1 MSFNTIEIVDTVV
14 LDFAIIHLRN
24 DGVLF
29 FRANENVLTLNKDE
43 LQVIFET
50 IIKLTN
56 NKPSPLYVDL
66 YNHIKLTD
74 EEKNYLVNNLSLA
87 ITACAIK
94 EDNIMLRF
102 VVHTFNYLYR
112 PQTPIK
118 MFKTEDDAVLWL
130 KNNYM

>member
-1 MSFNTIEIVDTVV
+1 MTLSNVEIVDTIV
-14 LDFAIIHLRN
+14 LDFAIVHLRN
-24 DGVLF
+24 DGVVV
-29 FRANENVLTLNKDE
+29 FRANENVLTLSRND
-43 LQVIFET
+43 LQQVTEA

-74 EEKNYLVNNLSLA
+74 DEKNFLVTNLSLA

-94 EDNIMLRF
+94 EDNIMIRF
-102 VVHTFNYLYR
+102 VIHTFNYLYR

-118 MFKTEDDAVLWL
+118 MFKTEEEAVVWL
-130 KNNYM
+130 KEF

>member
-1 MSFNTIEIVDTVV
+1 MTLSNIEIVDTIV
-14 LDFAIIHLRN
+14 LDFAIVYFRN
-24 DGVLF
+24 DGVVV
-29 FRANENVLTLNKDE
+29 FRANENVVNLNKE
-43 LQVIFET
+43 QLKTIFEA

-74 EEKNYLVNNLSLA
+74 DEKNYLVNNLSFA
-87 ITACAIK
+87 ITACALK
-94 EDNIMLRF
+94 EDNIMIRF

-118 MFKTEDDAVLWL
+118 MFKNEEDAVLWL
-130 KNNYM
+130 KEF

>member
-1 MSFNTIEIVDTVV
+1 MTLSNVEIVDTIV
-14 LDFAIIHLRN
+14 LDFAIVRLRN
-24 DGVLF
+24 DGVVV
-29 FRANENVLTLNKDE
+29 FRANENVLTLSRND
-43 LQVIFET
+43 LQQVTEA

-74 EEKNYLVNNLSLA
+74 DEKNFLVTNLSLA

-94 EDNIMLRF
+94 EDNIMIRF

-118 MFKTEDDAVLWL
+118 MFKTEEEAIGWL
-130 KNNYM
+130 KEF